1 MRAIALLDGIHD
13 EANIRAGL
21 EALRQEQGI
30 MIVGGLIWRGKGM
43 GASLGDFT
51 EIATAEQ
58 MPTALISMLEKT
70 APEAVVDLLGPG
82 TRTEFRNQLA
92 AATVAH
98 GVTYRGPDFTFHS
111 PKLTKLPCHPAVSLM
126 GLGGSSGKTM
136 LASHLVELHRKR
148 ASGRAVVI
156 GINRFGEAYPEVA
169 NGERSDFNVRKV
181 LSSINRNRNSLGN
194 HQLVALASRSMTVGC
209 HALGLG
215 MTGVGYSSIIPD
227 AALLALELGASLFI
241 YDPDGAS
248 MPSVETDTYI
258 LTIKTESDPA
268 ILISGLR
275 MHRIY
280 MADLV
285 VLMMEGTG
293 IAQKNKAAEWQRR
306 LVAINSGLR
315 IVRVVVE
322 PVFLGPEIGETP
334 FIAGNGE
341 CMRNSRIN
349 YYLGKSHIKPISSA
363 DDLDDQ
369 SKATRRLEKLIS
381 AGHRPSSV
389 WVDPSGNGL
398 ADLLS
403 LCASADLPVGII
415 FSSIKDAFEEGFDDL
430 LWEVLAV
437 S

>member
-1 MRAIALLDGIHD
+1 
-13 EANIRAGL
+13 
-21 EALRQEQGI
+21 
-30 MIVGGLIWRGKGM
+30 
-43 GASLGDFT
+43 
-51 EIATAEQ
+51 
-58 MPTALISMLEKT
+58 
-70 APEAVVDLLGPG
+70 
-82 TRTEFRNQLA
+82 
-92 AATVAH
+92 
-98 GVTYRGPDFTFHS
+98 
-111 PKLTKLPCHPAVSLM
+111 
-126 GLGGSSGKTM
+126 
-136 LASHLVELHRKR
+136 
-148 ASGRAVVI
+148 
-156 GINRFGEAYPEVA
+156 
-169 NGERSDFNVRKV
+169 
-181 LSSINRNRNSLGN
+181 
-194 HQLVALASRSMTVGC
+194 LVALSARSMTVGC

-215 MTGVGYSSIIPD
+215 MTGGGYSSIIPD

-258 LTIKTESDPA
+258 LTINTESDPVM
-268 ILISGLR
+268 LTSGLR
-275 MHRIY
+275 MHRVY

-306 LVAINSGLR
+306 LVAIDSRLR

-322 PVFLGPEIGETP
+322 PVFLGPEVGETP

-341 CMRNSRIN
+341 HMRNSRIN
-349 YYLGKSHIKPISSA
+349 YYLGKTHIKPISSA

-369 SKATRRLEKLIS
+369 SKAARRLEKLLS
-381 AGHRPSSV
+381 AGQRPSSV

-430 LWEVLAV
+430 LWEVIAV